1 METENSVTKIWH
13 VLSTDHVFWVLT
25 GLLMIFALSLLLI
38 LVKTRFSRYASYPE
52 IIKSLTNQE
61 RGRSGFID

>member
-1 METENSVTKIWH
+1 MENENLAATIGQF
-13 VLSTDHVFWVLT
+13 LSGDHIFWVLT

-52 IIKSLTNQE
+52 ILKSLTNQE
-61 RGRSGFID
+61 QGRSGFID

>member
-1 METENSVTKIWH
+1 MDVQNLALTIWQF
-13 VLSTDHVFWVLT
+13 LTDDHIFWVLT
-25 GLLMIFALSLLLI
+25 ALLMIFALSFLLI

-52 IIKSLTNQE
+52 IFKSLTNQE